1 MLTKGAIEDLI
12 TEHLSRKSGTG
23 EVPAAR
29 KVHELRKRTFLSDWE
44 IRRLYKAG
52 SRSLKVPADAIISP
66 LSMDWLDFN
75 GVEIIRE

>member
-12 TEHLSRKSGTG
+12 TEHLSLKAGTG
-23 EVPAAR
+23 GASAPR
-29 KVHELRKRTFLSDWE
+29 KVPDLRKRTFLSDWE

-52 SRSLKVPADAIISP
+52 GRTLKVPADAIISP